1 MRTPQHP
8 AGSIIR
14 QEMRRARRTAGARR
28 CQPDVMPSGVDC
40 YNLFANKGMFMT
52 PRMAAITSRRQA
64 QPAAG
69 VQQVGGSRFMASLLE
84 KVQTLIQANLHSLVD
99 NALKANSMAVI
110 DQYIRDVDNNL
121 DALEDAAATV
131 GGQVK
136 TLQRKRDEYAK
147 QTAELDKNI
156 DMFLTQNKEDLA
168 RAAQAKLNS
177 VRNLSETY
185 QAQLERQEKEYKSL
199 LDARLKLQAK
209 LTTIRQQREEMAAL
223 MELAK
228 AKEITNRTIKS
239 LDDLAGVGD
248 VDVARMADAI
258 RTRLDK
264 ASAQAEVAA
273 TSLDQQ
279 MDEALGRGELDAQ
292 LEERKRRLGIGQQ

>member
-1 MRTPQHP
+1 
-8 AGSIIR
+8 
-14 QEMRRARRTAGARR
+14 
-28 CQPDVMPSGVDC
+28 
-40 YNLFANKGMFMT
+40 
-52 PRMAAITSRRQA
+52 
-64 QPAAG
+64 
-69 VQQVGGSRFMASLLE
+69 MASLLE
-84 KVQTLIQANLHSLVD
+84 KVQTLISANLHSLVD

-136 TLQRKRDEYAK
+136 TLQRKRDEYSK
-147 QTAELDKNI
+147 QMAELDKNI

-177 VRNLSETY
+177 VKNLYETY
-185 QAQLERQEKEYKSL
+185 HGQLERQEKEYKSL

-223 MELAK
+223 LELAK
-228 AKEITNRTIKS
+228 AKEITTRAIKS

-248 VDVARMADAI
+248 VDVARMADSI
-258 RTRLDK
+258 RNRLDK
-264 ASAQAEVAA
+264 ASAEAEIRA
-273 TSLDQQ
+273 SNLDQQ

-292 LEERKRRLGIGQQ
+292 LEERKRRLGIGQS